1 MQGGHQETFAGPKK
15 DQRRSQKGE
24 KGRHKEDRR
33 SNDFRRARTGG
44 RRCPQ
49 GVDRLSAAPHQE
61 SADCKSEEGC
71 GGKNPDQLI
80 APSEELALVPGAA
93 DANDAVEELLFVTAS
108 SRDRRC
114 ETIREGEEE
123 GR

>member
-1 MQGGHQETFAGPKK
+1 MRIS
-15 DQRRSQKGE
+15 DWSSDVCSSDL
-24 KGRHKEDRR
+24 GRHKEDRR

-80 APSEELALVPGAA
+80 DPSEELALVPGDA
-93 DANDAVEELLFVTAS
+93 DANDAVDEDRKSTRLNS
-108 SRDRRC
+108 SH
-114 ETIREGEEE
+114 
-123 GR
+123 